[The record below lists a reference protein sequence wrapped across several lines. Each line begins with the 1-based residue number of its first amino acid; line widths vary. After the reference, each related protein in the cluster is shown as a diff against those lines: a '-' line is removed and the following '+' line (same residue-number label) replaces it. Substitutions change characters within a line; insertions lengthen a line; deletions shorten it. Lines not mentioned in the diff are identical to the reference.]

1 MSSNVK
7 SSGALNAEARM
18 ALNTSR
24 GGFTIL
30 IASQIVPFVMLVN
43 LRYILAEAYVSPSL
57 DQATGAVFTILFVI
71 SAITAY
77 AGLQATNRSDSKASA
92 RMSVLTMVLGWIA
105 LIMMGYQFW
114 EHAFQTDGRFG
125 EGYLVTIGAFAI
137 YFIASL
143 IGLLSGKMRAS
154 RVGIDDSNRFSI
166 GATFKFWIFLQ
177 LMWVVLYVVY
187 YFI

>member
-1 MSSNVK
+1 MSSHVK
-7 SSGALNAEARM
+7 SSRTLNAEERM

-43 LRYILAEAYVSPSL
+43 LRYILSGSYVSSGL
-57 DQATGAVFTILFVI
+57 DQATGAVFTILFII

-77 AGLQATNRSDSKASA
+77 AGIQATNRSDSKASA

-105 LIMMGYQFW
+105 VIMMSYQFW
-114 EHAFQTDGRFG
+114 MHAFQTDGRFG
-125 EGYLVTIGAFAI
+125 EGYLVTIGAFVI

-143 IGLLSGKMRAS
+143 VGLLSGKMRAS